1 MNWKT
6 YFRFT
11 KAQANGS
18 LVLMLLI
25 ILAIFSNWAI
35 PYFVAPKTEPIDS
48 TIAKA
53 FSEFEQDQIA
63 QNELKNP
70 ESKVSEK
77 TLFAFDPNTIDSNGC
92 LALGLRPK
100 TIHLFLNWRR
110 KGKIFRTKD
119 DFKQVYTLT
128 EEEYIQ
134 LQPYINIQ
142 QQSTTTESFFNKT
155 QRSIPDKISIN
166 ITDSATLVLL
176 RGIGPTLAH
185 KIIQKRNALGGFH
198 KMEQLSEVYKFPDTT
213 WTMLKEKIII
223 DGSKIN
229 KFNLNTSSLEELSK
243 HPYVGEKIA
252 QNIILLRQG
261 LKRFEKLEQL
271 RQVPLM
277 NEEIYR
283 KIAPYFTL

>member
-18 LVLMLLI
+18 LVLLLLI
-25 ILAIFSNWAI
+25 VIALITNWAI
-35 PYFVAPKTEPIDS
+35 PHFISPNIESTDS
-48 TIAKA
+48 SIAKA
-53 FSEFEQDQIA
+53 FSEFEQEQLA
-63 QNELKNP
+63 LNALKNP
-70 ESKVSEK
+70 SSKVSEK

-128 EEEYIQ
+128 EEEYNQ
-134 LQPYINIQ
+134 LQPFINIQ
-142 QQSTTTESFFNKT
+142 QQSTTEQPFFNKT
-155 QRSIPDKISIN
+155 QRSIPDKIAIN
-166 ITDSATLVLL
+166 TTDSATLVLL

-198 KMEQLSEVYKFPDTT
+198 KLEQLIEVYKFPDTT
-213 WTMLKEKIII
+213 WAMLAEKLII

-229 KFNLNTSSLEELSK
+229 KLNLNTSSLEELSK